1 MTNEADPGETRNRT
15 EALNILL
22 DFVCESFSHFEDVS
36 LCLVLIGRGGKED
49 GIWVHY

>member
-1 MTNEADPGETRNRT
+1 MANEADPRETGNRA

-22 DFVCESFSHFEDVS
+22 DFVCESFPHFEDVS
-36 LCLVLIGRGGKED
+36 CCLVLIGGGGKED